1 VLLNQPPAALLY
13 SPDVEHIEADE
24 ADTAREL
31 RETMQKIREKT
42 FADGGHALRSV
53 HAKSHGIL
61 EGVLEVYGDLHPV
74 VAQGLFAAP
83 GRYPVVMR
91 LSTIPGDLLD
101 DSVSTPRG
109 LAIKVIGVEGERLP
123 ESEDE
128 VTQNFVLVNGPAFA
142 VPNAKAFLGNL
153 KLLAATTDQIEGVK
167 KIASAAL
174 RGLNSVVEATTG
186 HPNPTLANL
195 GGQPATHI
203 LGETFY
209 SAVPVRWGDYIA
221 KLAVVPVSPELKAL
235 EAVHVKYGASP
246 NVLREAVVEFF
257 AHHGAQWEVRAQMAT
272 DLEHTPVENAAKVWD
287 EEKSPYI
294 PVGRITAP
302 SQTAWSEARSRR
314 VDDGMY
320 FSVWHGLL
328 AHQPLGSIMR
338 VRQQAYEQSARFRA
352 EHGGGDPLR
361 EPRQAVELPV

>member
-1 VLLNQPPAALLY
+1 MLNQPPAALRY
-13 SPDVEHIEADE
+13 EPSVEHLETDE

-31 RETMQKIREKT
+31 RDTMQKIREKT

-61 EGVLEVYGDLHPV
+61 EGVLEVADDLHPV
-74 VAQGLFAAP
+74 LAQGLFAQP

-109 LAIKVIGVEGERLP
+109 LAIKVIGVDGERLP
-123 ESEDE
+123 ESEGE

-153 KLLAATTDQIEGVK
+153 KLLASTTDHIEGVK
-167 KIASAAL
+167 KVVSAAL
-174 RGLNSVVEATTG
+174 RGLNSVVQATTG
-186 HPNPTLANL
+186 QPNPTLANL
-195 GGQPATHI
+195 GGQPETHI

-209 SAVPVRWGDYIA
+209 SAVPIRWGDYIA
-221 KLAVVPVSPELKAL
+221 KVAVVPVSPELKAL
-235 EAVHVKYGASP
+235 EQTHLNLNGHP
-246 NVLREAVVEFF
+246 NGLRDAVVRFF
-257 AHHGAQWEVRAQMAT
+257 AEQGGVWEVRAQLAT
-272 DLEHTPVENAAKVWD
+272 DLEHTPIENAAKVWD
-287 EEKSPYI
+287 EERSSYI
-294 PVGRITAP
+294 PVGRITVQP
-302 SQTAWSEARSRR
+302 QTAWSEARSRR

-338 VRQQAYEQSARFRA
+338 VRQQAYEQSAKFRA

-361 EPRQAVELPV
+361 EPREAVRLP

>member
-1 VLLNQPPAALLY
+1 MLLQQPPAALRY
-13 SPDVEHIEADE
+13 EPAVEHLEKDE
-24 ADTAREL
+24 ADTARQL

-61 EGVLEVYGDLHPV
+61 EGELEVLGDLHPV
-74 VAQGLFAAP
+74 LAQGLFAEP

-109 LAIKVIGVEGERLP
+109 LAIKVIGVDGERLP
-123 ESEDE
+123 ESEGE

-142 VPNAKAFLGNL
+142 VPNAKAFLSNL
-153 KLLAATTDQIEGVK
+153 KLLAGTTDHIEGVK
-167 KIASAAL
+167 KVMSAAM
-174 RGLNSVVEATTG
+174 RGLNTVVQATTG
-186 HPNPTLANL
+186 KPNPIVSQL
-195 GGQPATHI
+195 GGQPETHI

-209 SAVPVRWGDYIA
+209 SAVPIRWGDYIA
-221 KLAVVPVSPELKAL
+221 KVSVAPVSPELKAL
-235 EAVHVKYGASP
+235 EKKHLDFHGDP
-246 NVLREAVVEFF
+246 NALRQSVIDFF
-257 AHHGAQWEVRAQMAT
+257 AQRGGTWEVRAQLAT

-294 PVGRITAP
+294 TVGRITAP
-302 SQTAWSEARSRR
+302 PQTAWSEARSKR

-328 AHQPLGSIMR
+328 DHQPLGSIMR
-338 VRQQAYEQSARFRA
+338 VRQAAYEQSAKFRA
-352 EHGGGDPLR
+352 EHGGGDTLR
-361 EPRQAVELPV
+361 EPRAAVELPV

>member
-1 VLLNQPPAALLY
+1 VLSQPPTALRY
-13 SPDVEHIEADE
+13 TPDVEQIAENEAE
-24 ADTAREL
+24 TAREL
-31 RETMQKIREKT
+31 RDTMQKIREKT

-61 EGVLEVYGDLHPV
+61 EGVLEVYDDLHPV
-74 VAQGLFAAP
+74 VAQGLFARP

-142 VPNAKAFLGNL
+142 APNAKAFLSNL
-153 KLLAATTDQIEGVK
+153 KLLASTTDHIEGVK
-167 KIASAAL
+167 KVMSAAM
-174 RGLNSVVEATTG
+174 RGLNSMVQATTG

-209 SAVPVRWGDYIA
+209 SAVPLRWGDYIA
-221 KLAVVPVSPELKAL
+221 KVSVAPISPELVAL
-235 EAVHVKYGASP
+235 EKAHVKLGGSP
-246 NVLREAVVEFF
+246 DVLRQSVLDFF
-257 AHHGAQWEVRAQMAT
+257 AEHGGQWEVRVQMAT
-272 DLEHTPVENAAKVWD
+272 DLEHTPIENAAKVWD
-287 EEKSPYI
+287 EERSPYI
-294 PVGRITAP
+294 PVGRIAAP
-302 SQTAWSEARSRR
+302 RQTAWSEARSRR

-352 EHGGGDPLR
+352 EHGSGDPLR